1 MATTPRTMKPYRKR
15 EQTRTVLLR
24 AGLIGP
30 GTQIIVHE
38 GHLSGVWPKALG
50 PAGKR
55 ARYVETPRPAS
66 VIWEYDGNEY
76 SLTELRDLLLKNGAP
91 LLRGMVYEH
100 WALADRPEQSLWDAA
115 EEVGRDLP
123 SKR

>member
-1 MATTPRTMKPYRKR
+1 MATTPRTRRPYRKR

-30 GTQIIVHE
+30 GTQIVVHE

-50 PAGKR
+50 PKGKR
-55 ARYVETPRPAS
+55 ARFVETPRPAS
-66 VIWEYDGNEY
+66 VIWELDDAEY
-76 SLTELRDLLLKNGAP
+76 SVTELRDLLLEKGAP
-91 LLRGMVYEH
+91 SLRGMVYEH

-115 EEVGRDLP
+115 EEVGRGFP
-123 SKR
+123 AKR